1 MTRARDLASTALN
14 STVNTTELGYLDGVT
29 SSVQT
34 QLNGKKAETNSAI
47 SANQT
52 LVSGY
57 RYFVDTAAAR
67 TLTLPA
73 SPSVGDEIQVF
84 DSTNTAATNKITLGS
99 NSLKIN
105 GTVQDAELDV
115 NGVAVALVYTGSTY
129 GWRLG

>member
-1 MTRARDLASTALN
+1 MTKARSLASAAN
-14 STVNTTELGYLDGVT
+14 SAVNSTELGYLDGVT
-29 SSVQT
+29 SAIQT
-34 QLNGKKAETNSAI
+34 QLNGKKAETNTAI
-47 SANQT
+47 SSNQT
-52 LVSGY
+52 LAVGY

-84 DSTNTAATNKITLGS
+84 DATNTAATNKITLGS

-105 GTVQDAELDV
+105 GTVQDAELDT

>member
-1 MTRARDLASTALN
+1 MTKARSLASAAN
-14 STVNTTELGYLDGVT
+14 SAVNSTELGYLDGVT
-29 SSVQT
+29 SAIQT
-34 QLNGKKAETNSAI
+34 QLNGKKAEVNSAI
-47 SANQT
+47 STNQT
-52 LVSGY
+52 LVAGY
-57 RYFVDTAAAR
+57 RYFVDTSAAR

-84 DSTNTAATNKITLGS
+84 DATNTAATYNITLGS

-105 GTVQDAELDV
+105 GTVQDAELDT

>member
-47 SANQT
+47 SSNQT

-73 SPSVGDEIQVF
+73 SPLSEMRFKFLIQL
-84 DSTNTAATNKITLGS
+84 TQLLQIKLH
-99 NSLKIN
+99 
-105 GTVQDAELDV
+105 
-115 NGVAVALVYTGSTY
+115 
-129 GWRLG
+129 

>member
-1 MTRARDLASTALN
+1 MTKARSLASTAN
-14 STVNTTELGYLDGVT
+14 SAVNSTELGYLDGVT
-29 SSVQT
+29 SAIQT

-52 LVSGY
+52 LVAGY
-57 RYFVDTAAAR
+57 RYFVNTSAAR

-84 DSTNTAATNKITLGS
+84 DATNTAATYNITLGS

-105 GTVQDAELDV
+105 GTVQDAELDT

>member
-1 MTRARDLASTALN
+1 MTKARSLASAAN
-14 STVNTTELGYLDGVT
+14 SAVNSTELGYLDGVT
-29 SSVQT
+29 SAIQT
-34 QLNGKKAETNSAI
+34 QLNGKKAEINSAI

-52 LVSGY
+52 LVVGY
-57 RYFVDTAAAR
+57 RYFVNTSAAR

-84 DSTNTAATNKITLGS
+84 DATNTAATYNITLGS

-105 GTVQDAELDV
+105 GTVQDAELDT

>member
-1 MTRARDLASTALN
+1 MTKARSLASAANTAIN
-14 STVNTTELGYLDGVT
+14 STELGYLDGVT
-29 SSVQT
+29 SAIQT
-34 QLNGKKAETNSAI
+34 QLNGKKAETNTAI
-47 SANQT
+47 SSNQT
-52 LVSGY
+52 LAVGY
-57 RYFVDTAAAR
+57 RYFVNTSAAR

-84 DSTNTAATNKITLGS
+84 DATNTAATNKITLGS